1 MKRYCLIILIP
12 IVLYIAFSSPSTTSN
27 NFLTDPE
34 NDDDGNGSL
43 QYPTN
48 PVFVK
53 GAFDLTGFSVNVDD
67 SYIVFKVYLRN
78 LGDNPWNGTNG
89 FSLQYIHIYVLTT
102 DNSLPWSYETYG
114 LNIYIWHG
122 WNYAILV
129 CGGWGNTSLPSGEL
143 SAIYSGDGSLVAVQN
158 QNTYRI
164 SANSTENSITI
175 AVSRS
180 LLRDTENYMKWIY
193 VVALASYD
201 GYSSSKVR
209 PIRSGNPSEW
219 EFGGGDQ
226 EALNATVY
234 PYVIDLLAPGDTQ
247 YRMLS
252 SYDASSH
259 RLAVVGGV
267 DLYGNFYPPGS
278 VIKTITST
286 FITTAS
292 TSTTTL
298 TTTETIANTTITNY
312 ETKTT
317 TFTTTETSI
326 VRETTTI
333 PTTVSEKYTETTT
346 VKEPLTKTITSTETT
361 TSTTTTTTTKTVE
374 TQSNSMIIA
383 IALTIAGVILAIYL
397 LKKPRS

>member
-1 MKRYCLIILIP
+1 MKRVCLIMLIP
-12 IVLYIAFSSPSTTSN
+12 IILYIVFSSPSITSN
-27 NFLTDPE
+27 NVLTDPE
-34 NDDDGNGSL
+34 NDDKGNGSL

-48 PVFVK
+48 PVFVQ
-53 GAFDLTGFSVNVDD
+53 GAFDLTGFSVNIDE

-114 LNIYIWHG
+114 LNIHIWHG

-129 CGGWGNTSLPSGEL
+129 CGGWGNTPLPVGEL
-143 SAIYSGDGSLVAVQN
+143 SAIYSGDGTLVAVQN

-175 AVSRS
+175 KVSRS
-180 LLRDTENYMKWIY
+180 LLRDTQNYMKWIY
-193 VVALASYD
+193 VVAIASYD
-201 GYSSSKVR
+201 GIRSNKIR
-209 PIRSGNPSEW
+209 PIHSSDPSEW

-226 EALNATVY
+226 QALNATVY
-234 PYVIDLLAPGDTQ
+234 PYVIDLLAPGDSQ

-252 SYDASSH
+252 SYNTSSH

-286 FITTAS
+286 YVTS

-298 TTTETIANTTITNY
+298 TITETIANTTITNY
-312 ETKTT
+312 ETRTT

-333 PTTVSEKYTETTT
+333 PTTVLEKYTETTT
-346 VKEPLTKTITSTETT
+346 VKEPLTKTITTTETSIST
-361 TSTTTTTTTKTVE
+361 ATTTYTSTKTVE

-383 IALTIAGVILAIYL
+383 IALSITGVILAILL
-397 LKKPRS
+397 LKKPKP